1 MSVWEWGSS
10 PSPSLGAG
18 VMHIQSATSATQQI
32 NRKVSAAVRQFGPI
46 SVDRGLAVRRVH
58 FAKDQQVFGHGDPAT
73 DVYSVVSGAVRTY
86 KLLHDGRCQILAFH
100 LPNDLFGIEFSSSRN
115 VTADALAET
124 EVVVA
129 SQRELEQS
137 AIDEPEVAQQLWH
150 LTAEQLNQADDR
162 LLSLGRRRALERIVA
177 FLIEM
182 DDRLG
187 GKEVLSLPMRRSDIG
202 DHLGLT
208 IETVS
213 RALAALHAEG
223 FIVIDPTCT
232 RDIILRDRKRLKS
245 LVDSAIV
252 SGTPGTVA
260 IGKQRRSGL

>member
-1 MSVWEWGSS
+1 
-10 PSPSLGAG
+10 
-18 VMHIQSATSATQQI
+18 MHIQSATSAAQQI

-46 SVDRGLAVRRVH
+46 SVDRGLAVRRHH
-58 FAKDQQVFGHGDPAT
+58 FAKDQQVFGHGDPAS

-100 LPNDLFGIEFSSSRN
+100 LPNDLFGLDFSSARN

-129 SQRELEQS
+129 SRRDLEQL
-137 AIDEPEVAQQLWH
+137 AIDDPGVAQQLWH
-150 LTAEQLNQADDR
+150 LTAGQLDQADDH
-162 LLSLGRRRALERIVA
+162 LLSLGRRTAVERIAA

-182 DDRLG
+182 DSRLG
-187 GKEVLSLPMRRSDIG
+187 EKEVLPLPMRRSDIG

-213 RALAALHAEG
+213 RALTALHAEG
-223 FIVIDPTCT
+223 IIVIDATRT

-252 SGTPGTVA
+252 SGAPGTVA
-260 IGKQRRSGL
+260 IGKQRKSGL

>member
-1 MSVWEWGSS
+1 MSVWQWGSS
-10 PSPSLGAG
+10 PSPLTRGS
-18 VMHIQSATSATQQI
+18 VMHIQSATGAANQI

-46 SVDRGLAVRRVH
+46 SVDRGLAVRRHH

-73 DVYSVVSGAVRTY
+73 DVYSVISGAVRTY
-86 KLLHDGRCQILAFH
+86 KLLRDGRCQILAFH
-100 LPNDLFGIEFSSSRN
+100 LPNELFGLDFSSTRN

-129 SQRELEQS
+129 GRRELEQF

-150 LTAEQLNQADDR
+150 LTAEQLNRADEH
-162 LLSLGRRRALERIVA
+162 LLSLGRRTAVERVVA

-187 GKEVLSLPMRRSDIG
+187 EKDVLPLPMRRSDIG

-223 FIVIDPTCT
+223 IILIDPTCT
-232 RDIILRDRKRLKS
+232 RDIVLRDRKRLQG
-245 LVDSAIV
+245 LVDGV
-252 SGTPGTVA
+252 YH
-260 IGKQRRSGL
+260 QCR

>member
-1 MSVWEWGSS
+1 
-10 PSPSLGAG
+10 LA
-18 VMHIQSATSATQQI
+18 QS
-32 NRKVSAAVRQFGPI
+32 G
-46 SVDRGLAVRRVH
+46 VDRGLAVRRHH

-73 DVYSVVSGAVRTY
+73 DVYSVISGAVRTY
-86 KLLHDGRCQILAFH
+86 KLLRDGRCQILAFH
-100 LPNDLFGIEFSSSRN
+100 LPNELFGLDFSSTRN

-129 SQRELEQS
+129 GRRELEQF

-150 LTAEQLNQADDR
+150 LTAEQLNRADEH
-162 LLSLGRRRALERIVA
+162 LLSLGRRTAVERVVA

-187 GKEVLSLPMRRSDIG
+187 EKDVLPLPMRRSDIG

-223 FIVIDPTCT
+223 IILIDPTCT
-232 RDIILRDRKRLKS
+232 RDIVLRDRKRLQG
-245 LVDSAIV
+245 LVDGV
-252 SGTPGTVA
+252 YH
-260 IGKQRRSGL
+260 QCR

>member
-1 MSVWEWGSS
+1 
-10 PSPSLGAG
+10 
-18 VMHIQSATSATQQI
+18 MHIQSATGAAQQI

-46 SVDRGLAVRRVH
+46 SVDRGLAVRRHH
-58 FAKDQQVFGHGDPAT
+58 FAKDQQVFGHGDPAS

-100 LPNDLFGIEFSSSRN
+100 LPNDLFGLDFSSARN

-129 SQRELEQS
+129 SRRELEQF

-150 LTAEQLNQADDR
+150 LTAEQLNRADEH
-162 LLSLGRRRALERIVA
+162 LLSLGRRTAVERVVA

-187 GKEVLSLPMRRSDIG
+187 EKDVLPLPMRRSDIG

-232 RDIILRDRKRLKS
+232 RDIVLRDRKRLKS

-252 SGTPGTVA
+252 SGSPGTVA